1 MEALLRLSPINHE
14 AVAMNK
20 FRNIEVSELFNFFRN
35 LGREGKIQPVFYCQ
49 TDLLGGYRLV
59 LECDDGS
66 FTVTEDS
73 RPVRFGCVR
82 DAHPLLRS
90 AYVEQCLSEEA
101 RVDLRE
107 CF

>member
-1 MEALLRLSPINHE
+1 
-14 AVAMNK
+14 MNK
-20 FRNIEVSELFNFFRN
+20 FTNIELSDLFVFFRKS
-35 LGREGKIQPVFYCQ
+35 GREGKIQPVFYCQ
-49 TDLLGGYRLV
+49 SDLLGGYRLV
-59 LECDDGS
+59 LESSDGS

-82 DAHPLLRS
+82 DAYPLLRN
-90 AYVEQCLSEEA
+90 AYVEQCLAEEA

>member
-1 MEALLRLSPINHE
+1 MKALLRLSEINNE
-14 AVAMNK
+14 EVAMNK
-20 FRNIEVSELFNFFRN
+20 TTNIEIAELFTFFRN
-35 LGREGKIQPVFYCQ
+35 LGSEGRVQPVFYCQ

-59 LECDDGS
+59 LESDDGS
-66 FTVTEDS
+66 FTVTEDA

-82 DAHPLLRS
+82 DAHPLLKN

>member
-1 MEALLRLSPINHE
+1 
-14 AVAMNK
+14 MNK
-20 FRNIEVSELFNFFRN
+20 STNIEISELFTFFRS
-35 LGREGKIQPVFYCQ
+35 LGGVGKVQPVFYCQ

-59 LECDDGS
+59 LLSDDGAY
-66 FTVTEDS
+66 TVTEDS

-82 DAHPLLRS
+82 DAHPILRN
-90 AYVEQCLSEEA
+90 AYVEQCLAEEA